1 METNERYDY
10 LVVGAGLFGAVFAYL
25 AHRAG
30 KKVLVI
36 EKRAAVGGN
45 IRTERIEGIDVHLFG
60 PHIFHTDDEKIWDF
74 VNRFSRFNRFTY
86 APLANFKGKIY
97 HLPLSLST
105 CYEIFG
111 TSNPADAKRQVE
123 RECSVEMQAKD
134 TSFETHSLRTIG
146 RSLYKT
152 LIKGYTEKLWNK
164 DATLLSPYV
173 ENPSDIEYTFDRP
186 MFQDRFQGIP
196 EDGYSSIIDKLL
208 NGIRVELNT
217 DYLKD
222 REQWDKSAE
231 KIVYTGPLDALFN
244 CSLGTLAYLS
254 LTYKTKV
261 MDGTNFQGTP
271 VMYYTDR
278 AVGYTRAIEHR
289 HFMSHCNSAKTI
301 VSFEYPKA
309 YRGLSDE
316 PYYPIIDTKNKKIAE
331 RYKALSTSSNIILGG
346 RLGTFAPLSMSETID
361 LAFQTCQREG
371 IRTDL

>member
-196 EDGYSSIIDKLL
+196 EDGYSSIID
-208 NGIRVELNT
+208 
-217 DYLKD
+217 
-222 REQWDKSAE
+222 
-231 KIVYTGPLDALFN
+231 
-244 CSLGTLAYLS
+244 C
-254 LTYKTKV
+254 
-261 MDGTNFQGTP
+261 
-271 VMYYTDR
+271 
-278 AVGYTRAIEHR
+278 
-289 HFMSHCNSAKTI
+289 
-301 VSFEYPKA
+301 
-309 YRGLSDE
+309 
-316 PYYPIIDTKNKKIAE
+316 
-331 RYKALSTSSNIILGG
+331 
-346 RLGTFAPLSMSETID
+346 
-361 LAFQTCQREG
+361 
-371 IRTDL
+371 